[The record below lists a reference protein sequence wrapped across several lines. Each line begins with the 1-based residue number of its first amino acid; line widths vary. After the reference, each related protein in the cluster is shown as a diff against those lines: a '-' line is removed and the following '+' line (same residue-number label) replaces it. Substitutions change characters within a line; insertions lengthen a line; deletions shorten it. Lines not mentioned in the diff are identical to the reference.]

1 MGKKQTLQKK
11 YDKLLQE
18 FEDGHRRLKQVKM
31 EMVNLRRQIKEAPN
45 LSEERPDEILLKT

>member
-11 YDKLLQE
+11 YDKLLKE

-45 LSEERPDEILLKT
+45 LSEERIDEILLKT